1 MEECPTD
8 DFPQPLPFPS
18 CVRDLPRRASGRGTA
33 AGRETA
39 AGRGSAAGRSAAGQD
54 ALDALDRMSLAF
66 ARLRDAATD
75 GRDGD
80 GPRAA

>member
-1 MEECPTD
+1 
-8 DFPQPLPFPS
+8 
-18 CVRDLPRRASGRGTA
+18 
-33 AGRETA
+33 
-39 AGRGSAAGRSAAGQD
+39 
-54 ALDALDRMSLAF
+54 MSLAF

>member
-18 CVRDLPRRASGRGTA
+18 CVRDLPRRAS
-33 AGRETA
+33 
-39 AGRGSAAGRSAAGQD
+39 GRGSAAGRSAAGQD